1 MSTSLGRLQAAL
13 AAATNEVTVAAA
25 NINFDFT
32 LVKYEAPKEFKPLG
46 ELLASKRK
54 DEAENG
60 RSHITARR
68 LGALFGDVCPETP
81 NLIKAYGTR
90 VAEVS
95 KQAMDNEPREHRDTI
110 FSAYAGVDGTS
121 IWAAATSSKT
131 AIHVHMLACMLAEF
145 WDPPEAVSIWD
156 ELVAERRRDITARLE
171 QGEPMHFGLA
181 AAAAQ
186 QDISRQDLA
195 AWDPSARA
203 WIQTARAAM
212 RVKYTQLNLILKNID
227 TLVHEKTTVFSGVTE
242 AWRLSLETME
252 KLVSGIPQE
261 VRIGAAILG
270 ISAWHIYPDIHIFG
284 TKNLEVQMNDPLVQR
299 GGILSLGCSPS
310 NSRPG
315 VHWSLCLNHFKFYG
329 RSVQREQSLQEK
341 CNLVPFQN
349 FHHAVV
355 GAILSIWKISTEE
368 VSTGLQVFIGL
379 CSLLSENLPGAA
391 DSINSTR
398 TAAHECL
405 VDATTQVFFNYGRRK
420 SQFLYDEKLD
430 GTSSLAPY
438 FGLTNIQTLL
448 ACISDPNDQV
458 ELLRHLAARVEFK
471 NTDVVIYDVANSS
484 TYAITSHAGLFGEK
498 SANKRSARKRKRSQ
512 TTNRYDGWELKGSQ
526 LKHTSNGIKTT
537 FDFWFGD
544 ITTAA
549 IFQHAHRLQPCPVP
563 PSITSTD
570 LHWCLKHDTLSGSD
584 LVKVLRDDDSVLR
597 VIAQIQFAAHCFNK
611 LRTVKVDIRSL
622 EKPLLQQHWTV
633 DATCFSKKAD
643 MEYEPWHSRHFWDP
657 QRIDQSDER
666 WVQVIAS
673 LVAGINMPK
682 DAIPPRITGISTGD
696 SLIVPSRVRDLKMI
710 LYWVTINVFAAS
722 KRS

>member
-95 KQAMDNEPREHRDTI
+95 KQAMDNEPREYRNTI

-156 ELVAERRRDITARLE
+156 ELVAERRRDIAARLE

-195 AWDPSARA
+195 AWDASARA

-261 VRIGAAILG
+261 VRIGAAIL
-270 ISAWHIYPDIHIFG
+270 D
-284 TKNLEVQMNDPLVQR
+284 LV
-299 GGILSLGCSPS
+299 GM
-310 NSRPG
+310 
-315 VHWSLCLNHFKFYG
+315 
-329 RSVQREQSLQEK
+329 
-341 CNLVPFQN
+341 
-349 FHHAVV
+349 
-355 GAILSIWKISTEE
+355 
-368 VSTGLQVFIGL
+368 
-379 CSLLSENLPGAA
+379 
-391 DSINSTR
+391 
-398 TAAHECL
+398 
-405 VDATTQVFFNYGRRK
+405 
-420 SQFLYDEKLD
+420 
-430 GTSSLAPY
+430 Y
-438 FGLTNIQTLL
+438 FG
-448 ACISDPNDQV
+448 S
-458 ELLRHLAARVEFK
+458 
-471 NTDVVIYDVANSS
+471 
-484 TYAITSHAGLFGEK
+484 
-498 SANKRSARKRKRSQ
+498 
-512 TTNRYDGWELKGSQ
+512 
-526 LKHTSNGIKTT
+526 
-537 FDFWFGD
+537 
-544 ITTAA
+544 
-549 IFQHAHRLQPCPVP
+549 
-563 PSITSTD
+563 
-570 LHWCLKHDTLSGSD
+570 
-584 LVKVLRDDDSVLR
+584 
-597 VIAQIQFAAHCFNK
+597 
-611 LRTVKVDIRSL
+611 
-622 EKPLLQQHWTV
+622 
-633 DATCFSKKAD
+633 
-643 MEYEPWHSRHFWDP
+643 
-657 QRIDQSDER
+657 
-666 WVQVIAS
+666 
-673 LVAGINMPK
+673 
-682 DAIPPRITGISTGD
+682 
-696 SLIVPSRVRDLKMI
+696 
-710 LYWVTINVFAAS
+710 
-722 KRS
+722 